1 MEPSHSSQAFEA
13 CLTEALAQMREWV
26 PRWLST
32 LHETLHQREG
42 VVVLLTEKQAI
53 VKARLQLERYRE
65 LMAARFIEAFAASLQ
80 DAQRTVGLPAREFR
94 SMRFDELELMGD
106 EQVQETVEFAQVQ
119 QVIKMAADE
128 TLVVLNAR
136 MSRAQGLDRVR
147 SEANPLRTEM
157 VVAALMQALNGVPV
171 EAAVRSRWLKTGA
184 VALADELNSM
194 YIRLSELLDSMGIV
208 PAGYN
213 VIQSLQTR
221 FPSGAGWGSAASG
234 RAESAPHAP
243 TLGNNALLTLD
254 HLHQLLV
261 GHQEPGSHDPTHP
274 ADPADPVPPSMSNGM
289 VRTLAAEVVTLMM
302 RSIAE
307 DSRLLAPLRKML
319 AGMEPALL
327 HLARSDPRFFADRN
341 NPARRLLDTVTERS
355 LAFTSEQNPGYA
367 AFASEVQGIV
377 RALHAPGP
385 DLPARFPALLEAL
398 SRSQSEAIEPAQVQ
412 ARGLAVQTLVR
423 VEQRNLL
430 AERVVA
436 EIASRNDFAR
446 APSFVRRFL
455 SGPWS
460 QVVAQARINAAA
472 PSASQ
477 TRLSPTDSPASRYM
491 DILPDLLWSSQL
503 ALASRNRPRL
513 IKAIPNVLRTLREGL
528 ESIDYPSEQTESFF
542 QALMDVHMAAYK
554 TPRNETPPEAQ
565 PSRQFDAEPEPWMQ
579 PMEARNS
586 GFIDDLVMDPKPAFA
601 DTQLLP
607 RDWADIKAE
616 MANPHAQ
623 ALPVGTWV
631 DVWQDGQALR
641 CQITWASPHG
651 TMFLFTGA
659 DGRSLSM
666 TRRGLERLLEQ
677 DRLRVVADHGVVDTA
692 LDAVARQAWINS
704 AKQ

>member
-221 FPSGAGWGSAASG
+221 FPSGAGWGSAVSG

-243 TLGNNALLTLD
+243 TMGNNALLTLD
-254 HLHQLLV
+254 HLH
-261 GHQEPGSHDPTHP
+261 
-274 ADPADPVPPSMSNGM
+274 
-289 VRTLAAEVVTLMM
+289 
-302 RSIAE
+302 
-307 DSRLLAPLRKML
+307 
-319 AGMEPALL
+319 
-327 HLARSDPRFFADRN
+327 
-341 NPARRLLDTVTERS
+341 
-355 LAFTSEQNPGYA
+355 
-367 AFASEVQGIV
+367 
-377 RALHAPGP
+377 
-385 DLPARFPALLEAL
+385 
-398 SRSQSEAIEPAQVQ
+398 
-412 ARGLAVQTLVR
+412 
-423 VEQRNLL
+423 
-430 AERVVA
+430 
-436 EIASRNDFAR
+436 
-446 APSFVRRFL
+446 
-455 SGPWS
+455 
-460 QVVAQARINAAA
+460 
-472 PSASQ
+472 
-477 TRLSPTDSPASRYM
+477 
-491 DILPDLLWSSQL
+491 
-503 ALASRNRPRL
+503 
-513 IKAIPNVLRTLREGL
+513 
-528 ESIDYPSEQTESFF
+528 
-542 QALMDVHMAAYK
+542 
-554 TPRNETPPEAQ
+554 
-565 PSRQFDAEPEPWMQ
+565 
-579 PMEARNS
+579 
-586 GFIDDLVMDPKPAFA
+586 
-601 DTQLLP
+601 
-607 RDWADIKAE
+607 
-616 MANPHAQ
+616 
-623 ALPVGTWV
+623 
-631 DVWQDGQALR
+631 
-641 CQITWASPHG
+641 
-651 TMFLFTGA
+651 
-659 DGRSLSM
+659 
-666 TRRGLERLLEQ
+666 
-677 DRLRVVADHGVVDTA
+677 
-692 LDAVARQAWINS
+692 
-704 AKQ
+704 